1 MNSRAR
7 STPMLNY
14 IMKWLIFT
22 LMVSGTAKSM
32 LVSLDFTVPYWAI
45 LLMTTASYI
54 VLSIYFVN
62 LLSLT
67 TLTIIAVAGIGTY
80 LRYFAAKGQLDTI
93 LNLFKW
99 LVDYTLGMTD
109 LEAQYI
115 YPSTWVIVFTLSL
128 IMYLLVIKLEWLI
141 VPSILCIGIVAIEWA
156 LGHTYI
162 IPWLWPVALA
172 WVMLLTTKQYKRL
185 SSRYSM
191 PALGI
196 RQASTIPLVVA
207 IVLTSSIILPH
218 DTRHLKWD
226 FLEQTVQDISDRWSE
241 WSSFSTPRQPFRLSQ
256 TGFPSSADQL
266 GGPVKIS
273 DDVVLRVTATF
284 PLYLRGTI
292 LNEYTGSGW
301 QDSIDDKRYK
311 LSDVSWKNEYRQAFD
326 WDEPIWT
333 DLNRELKDRFFIPVK
348 ASIIHTGITTSVIF
362 NAQRLEGITVPK
374 RWGGFTPYF
383 NGKGETF
390 TSRDISPS
398 DEYILHVSLPAIEDR
413 VFQNFLMDYVPIID
427 WHKPISQQS
436 LWEGAD
442 RQKLIYIQQH
452 YMSIPDSIPPR
463 VTELAY
469 SITRG
474 IKTPLEKALA
484 LQAYLQQNYDYT
496 LQPPYT
502 PPGVDFV
509 DYFLFELKR
518 GYCTYF
524 ATAMAVMSRI
534 VGLPTRYVEGFKMP
548 SHPYRENTYEVKK
561 LNGHAWVEI
570 YFPKVGWLTFDPT
583 PQAQGQQ
590 NLVEQGSELYPG
602 YYGDEYYPWMQDEQ
616 MKDYQPEVSVDTGGF
631 SNSASPNRIPL
642 FVLIILMALIL
653 IIAGMA
659 GLKVWDVVRWKK
671 IKKLPSDEQLA
682 YCYQQ
687 ILWLLTLYGFPM
699 HQGETPYCYARRVDT
714 WLTNSAGSMM
724 EICQLVVKN
733 RFGNQQL
740 SKAEIQKI
748 LRFYHNLEDNIK
760 SLLGFYPYI
769 FKLISKQLSSRISRH
784 KNPQH

>member
-1 MNSRAR
+1 MNSRSR

-22 LMVSGTAKSM
+22 LMVSGMAKSM
-32 LVSLDFTVPYWAI
+32 LASLDFNVSYWAI

-62 LLSLT
+62 RLSLT
-67 TLTIIAVAGIGTY
+67 TLTIITVTGIGTY

-115 YPSTWVIVFTLSL
+115 YPSTWIIVFALSL

-156 LGHTYI
+156 LGHTHI
-162 IPWLWPVALA
+162 IPWLWPMALA
-172 WVMLLTTKQYKRL
+172 WVVLLTTKQYKRL
-185 SSRYSM
+185 SSRYTM

-196 RQASTIPLVVA
+196 WQASTIPLAVA
-207 IVLTSSIILPH
+207 IVLTSSIILPR

-226 FLEQTVQDISDRWSE
+226 LLERTVQDISDRCSE

-311 LSDVSWKNEYRQAFD
+311 LSDVSWENEYRQAFD

-348 ASIIHTGITTSVIF
+348 ASIIHSGITTSVIF

-374 RWGGFTPYF
+374 RWGSFTPYF

-413 VFQNFLMDYVPIID
+413 VFQNFLKGYVPIVD
-427 WHKPISQQS
+427 WHKPISQQP

-442 RQKLIYIQQH
+442 HQKVLYIQQH
-452 YMSIPDSIPPR
+452 YMSIPNSIPPR
-463 VTELAY
+463 VIELAY

-524 ATAMAVMSRI
+524 ATAMAVMGRI

-548 SHPYRENTYEVKK
+548 SQPYRENTYEVKN

-583 PQAQGQQ
+583 PQAQHQQ
-590 NLVEQGSELYPG
+590 NSVEQGSELYPG

-616 MKDYQPEVSVDTGGF
+616 MQGYQPEVSVDTGGF
-631 SNSASPNRIPL
+631 SNSASSNRIPL
-642 FVLIILMALIL
+642 FVLIISMALIL

-659 GLKVWDVVRWKK
+659 GLKVWDVIRWEK

-740 SKAEIQKI
+740 SKAEIQKM
-748 LRFYHNLEDNIK
+748 LRFYCNLEDNIK

-769 FKLISKQLSSRISRH
+769 FKLISKQLFSRISRR
-784 KNPQH
+784 KNS